1 MESSTVQEVT
11 SALHG
16 ALSFGFIGALGAG
29 GILVFVMMLTRFLYI
44 CRPSEILIFSGRKH
58 RLADGTE
65 VGSRVIFGGRAWRI
79 PLIESVQR
87 MKMLSMP
94 IDVQVQGAYT
104 KVGIPLKV
112 RAIAV
117 IKLSSDPNVVMNAVE
132 RFLGRGLQDIQQ
144 VAKETLEGNLR
155 GVLATLTPEEVNED
169 RLKFAD
175 SLAGEVEQDLAKL
188 GLHLD
193 VLKIQHVTDDANYLA
208 SIGRE
213 RIAQV
218 VRDAEIA
225 ESNALNEAAK
235 EAAAAEMRAKV
246 AEADAD
252 KAIVQK
258 KNELRRVT
266 AELEG
271 QAKSIEMRAEQA
283 GLAAQATAEQ
293 ALQAV
298 RRDLEALRLQ
308 AEVVVPS
315 DVKREAAA
323 LDAAGAAAKIAEDGR
338 ASAESLRL
346 VADAWKAAGPSAP
359 DMFLINRLEEI
370 TKIVVD
376 SVGQIQL
383 GPVQL
388 IDNGDGQTLPR
399 FAAAY
404 PQAVATVLRSLAE
417 TTGVDVTA
425 LLTQAQGAGGR
436 P

>member
-1 MESSTVQEVT
+1 
-11 SALHG
+11 
-16 ALSFGFIGALGAG
+16 
-29 GILVFVMMLTRFLYI
+29 
-44 CRPSEILIFSGRKH
+44 
-58 RLADGTE
+58 
-65 VGSRVIFGGRAWRI
+65 
-79 PLIESVQR
+79 
-87 MKMLSMP
+87 
-94 IDVQVQGAYT
+94 
-104 KVGIPLKV
+104 
-112 RAIAV
+112 
-117 IKLSSDPNVVMNAVE
+117 
-132 RFLGRGLQDIQQ
+132 
-144 VAKETLEGNLR
+144 
-155 GVLATLTPEEVNED
+155 
-169 RLKFAD
+169 
-175 SLAGEVEQDLAKL
+175 LAGEVEQDLSKL

-213 RIAQV
+213 KIAQV
-218 VRDAEIA
+218 IRDAEIA

-246 AEADAD
+246 SEADAE

-258 KNELRRVT
+258 KNELRRVV

-271 QAKSIEMRAEQA
+271 EAKSIEMRAEQS

-315 DVKREAAA
+315 DVKREAAT
-323 LDAAGAAAKIAEDGR
+323 LDAAGAAAKVAEDGR
-338 ASAESLRL
+338 ASALSLKL

-370 TKIVVD
+370 TKIVVE

-388 IDNGDGQTLPR
+388 IDNGDGQALPR

-425 LLTQAQGAGGR
+425 LLGANGASAAMSASGASALAPTGGR
-436 P
+436 S